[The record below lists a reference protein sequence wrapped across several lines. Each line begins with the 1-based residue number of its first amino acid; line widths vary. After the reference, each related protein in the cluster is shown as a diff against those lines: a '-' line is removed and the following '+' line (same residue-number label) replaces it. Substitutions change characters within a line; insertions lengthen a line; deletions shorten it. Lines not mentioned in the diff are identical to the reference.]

1 MIRSIPP
8 SVTSPSPNEW
18 PQTLRT
24 ITGISKALQAV
35 VTVPSHGFTSSDVA
49 VTSVDFL
56 QVVGMKE
63 INGLPGVIQSV
74 IDSNNFTININ
85 TSNFSSYLGGGV
97 INILTG
103 IPPIEQ
109 QESQYF
115 NTPFQNIS

>member
-24 ITGISKALQAV
+24 ITGISNALQAV

-85 TSNFSSYLGGGV
+85 TSNFNSYLGGGV

-109 QESQYF
+109 QGSQYF